1 MESSQTPPPS
11 GTPISPAPRAA
22 AGDDGKAGAGLR
34 IGAVLLAL
42 ALALIAAAAITI
54 MVDVADRSV
63 CSEPPK
69 ADELVGGYECYDFP
83 GWAKPFVFGAGMVG
97 GIVTALAA
105 LLALAF
111 AIRGRGGRLLL
122 IVTAAGLGLL
132 VISVLFAQA

>member
-11 GTPISPAPRAA
+11 GSPTPPAPRAA

-42 ALALIAAAAITI
+42 VLALVAAVAITV

-69 ADELVGGYECYDFP
+69 ADELIGGYECYDFP
-83 GWAKPFVFGAGMVG
+83 GWAKPFVFGAGTLG

-111 AIRGRGGRLLL
+111 TIRGRGGRLLL

>member
-11 GTPISPAPRAA
+11 GSPTPPAPRPA

-42 ALALIAAAAITI
+42 VLAFIAAVAITV

-83 GWAKPFVFGAGMVG
+83 GWAKPFVFGAGTLG

-111 AIRGRGGRLLL
+111 TIRGRGGRLLL

-132 VISVLFAQA
+132 AISVLFAQA

>member
-1 MESSQTPPPS
+1 M
-11 GTPISPAPRAA
+11 
-22 AGDDGKAGAGLR
+22 LR

-42 ALALIAAAAITI
+42 VLAFIAAVAITV

-83 GWAKPFVFGAGMVG
+83 GWAKPFVFGAGTLG

-111 AIRGRGGRLLL
+111 TIRGRGGRLLL

>member
-1 MESSQTPPPS
+1 
-11 GTPISPAPRAA
+11 
-22 AGDDGKAGAGLR
+22 
-34 IGAVLLAL
+34 VLLAL

-69 ADELVGGYECYDFP
+69 ADDLVGGYQCYHIP
-83 GWAKPFVFGAGMVG
+83 GGAKPVVVGGGRVG

-122 IVTAAGLGLL
+122 IVTASGLGLL
-132 VISVLFAQA
+132 LISVLFAQV